1 MFNVTVIVVNE
12 FGESERLDQPIVQTL
27 MTDEQYEFMRMLCA
41 NIVIVQNSDGSFDV
55 TASETISD
63 ADSVLGCDPIV
74 YSDTF
79 SNGHAMN
86 VGVERV
92 VGVFKERMDSFLGWN

>member
-1 MFNVTVIVVNE
+1 MFDVTVIVVNE

-27 MTDEQYEFMRMLCA
+27 MTDEQYKFMRMLCA
-41 NIVIVQNSDGSFDV
+41 NIVVVQDSDGSFDV
-55 TASETISD
+55 TASETMSD
-63 ADSVLGCDPIV
+63 GDFGCDPIMHTD
-74 YSDTF
+74 SF

-92 VGVFKERMDSFLGWN
+92 VGVFKERMESILGCI